1 MYMNELIKMKALCK
15 NFGEIVALENVDFHL
30 NANEV
35 VGLLGDN
42 GAGKSTLIKILTG
55 VYPFDKG
62 ELFIK
67 GNNIDPQK
75 YSVRTAREFGIETV
89 YQESSLGE
97 KQPLWRNVFIGRH
110 RTNWLGYIKVKQE
123 KDETID
129 VLKRLIGLKGVG
141 ISPDAFVGTL
151 SGGERQGIAIG
162 RAMYFQSEIIVLDEP
177 TTALS
182 LKEVEKVLAFI
193 NMIKKNG
200 KSCIY
205 ITHNIFHIYSVSDR
219 FVILDRG
226 KIVGNYRREELSVEE
241 LSEKLMVHARR
252 E

>member
-1 MYMNELIKMKALCK
+1 MDKLIEMNAVCK
-15 NFGEIVALENVDFHL
+15 NFGEIIALENVDFHL

-55 VYPFDKG
+55 VYPYDRG
-62 ELFIK
+62 EMRIK
-67 GNNIDPQK
+67 GNSVDPQK
-75 YSVRTAREFGIETV
+75 YSVRTAREYGIETV

-110 RTNWLGYIKVKQE
+110 MTNWLGYIKVKQE

-141 ISPDAFVGTL
+141 ISPDSFVGNL

-162 RAMYFQSEIIVLDEP
+162 RAMYFQSEIIILDEP

-193 NMIKKNG
+193 NMIKKDG

-226 KIVGNYRREELSVEE
+226 KIVGNYMREELSVEE
-241 LSEKLMVHARR
+241 LSEKLMLHARR

>member
-1 MYMNELIKMKALCK
+1 MDELIKMKAVCK
-15 NFGEIVALENVDFHL
+15 NFGEIVALENVDFDL

-62 ELFIK
+62 ELLIK
-67 GNNIDPQK
+67 GNRIDPHT
-75 YSVRTAREFGIETV
+75 YSVRMAREFGIETV

-97 KQPLWRNVFIGRH
+97 KQPLWRNIFIGRH
-110 RTNWLGYIKVKQE
+110 VTNWFGYIKVKQE

-129 VLKRLIGLKGVG
+129 ILRRLIGLKGAG
-141 ISPDAFVGTL
+141 ISPDSFVGTL

-162 RAMYFQSEIIVLDEP
+162 RAMYFQSEIIILDEP

-226 KIVGNYRREELSVEE
+226 KMVGNYRREELTLEE